1 MKIKHQVS
9 ILEKR
14 ELSGYYTK
22 LCGLI
27 LMTRDILYF
36 KWRKFFSYFASF
48 SCFSTSWQNLAYR
61 IDISKI
67 SQVRTFRHQFWC
79 HFFFLSI
86 FENIS
91 YLRWYVL
98 YLQGAK
104 LFYLSGLVYGSY
116 PKVEIHNLGRFI
128 AVSKFRPLTWR
139 VSHPYI
145 LADR

>member
-1 MKIKHQVS
+1 MWLNFNDTRHSLLQMDKILLLLCIIFHAS
-9 ILEKR
+9 LLRGRTLLI
-14 ELSGYYTK
+14 ELTFPKYHRSEP
-22 LCGLI
+22 
-27 LMTRDILYF
+27 
-36 KWRKFFSYFASF
+36 S
-48 SCFSTSWQNLAYR
+48 
-61 IDISKI
+61 DISSGVI
-67 SQVRTFRHQFWC
+67 F
-79 HFFFLSI
+79 FFFLI
-86 FENIS
+86 FKNMS